1 VKPDEKVT
9 VADLLSIF
17 RDYYADTPYDMTRRL
32 TVVNR
37 AGETVKSPVANP
49 FMNADTRELLGVDRE
64 RTIASP
70 AATYLTVTQS
80 RSWLPDPIGGV
91 VWLGYDNP
99 VTTPHLPF
107 YIGIDQMPE
116 SYMVDGRREFSRD
129 CAWWA
134 FRRASKLSYFR
145 FQEMKGLLEAAWMP
159 MEEELFARQAEVE
172 AEALALYNQ
181 DPARAAA
188 FLTEYSHGWANR
200 AVEQYWQLGDE
211 LWVRFNNLF

>member
-1 VKPDEKVT
+1 
-9 VADLLSIF
+9 
-17 RDYYADTPYDMTRRL
+17 
-32 TVVNR
+32 VNR
-37 AGETVKSPVANP
+37 DGESVKSPVANP
-49 FMNADTRELLGVDRE
+49 FMNADTRELLGIDRE

-107 YIGIDQMPE
+107 YIGISQMPE
-116 SYMVDGRREFSRD
+116 SYMVDGRREFSRE

-145 FQEMKGLLEAAWMP
+145 YQEMVGVIQDVWEPIESEA
-159 MEEELFARQAEVE
+159 FARQASFEE
-172 AEALALYNQ
+172 EALALHQ
-181 DPARAAA
+181 RDPALVEA
-188 FLTEYSHGWANR
+188 FLTEYVHGLANNT
-200 AVEQYWQLGDE
+200 VERYWKLGDE
-211 LWVRFNNLF
+211 LWVRFNNSF